1 MDPLS
6 DLLRAI
12 RLTGGLF
19 LDARFSA
26 PWAVETRVT
35 EDEWMPFLTHPRLV
49 IAYHVLT
56 EGSMRVTADGA
67 SPVDVRAG
75 EIVLLPR
82 NSTHVIASAA
92 KLVPMSA
99 RDLIRRTPD
108 GGLIRIV
115 AGGGGDETRM
125 VCGFLGSEDA
135 DNPLLAALPPILKV
149 DLREVAAREWI
160 EASVRFAA
168 NELAGG
174 RMPESDVVLRLSETL
189 FIEAVRQYLATAPDG
204 EIGWLKA
211 ARDPQVSRALALIH
225 ADIAAERSVEE
236 LARAAGLSRSAF
248 VDRFRDLMG
257 HPPMRYVTLW
267 RLQRAKLRLGE
278 TDESIAE
285 IAHGIGYGSE
295 EAFSRAFRRE
305 FGMPPAQWHERG

>member
-1 MDPLS
+1 M
-6 DLLRAI
+6 
-12 RLTGGLF
+12 
-19 LDARFSA
+19 
-26 PWAVETRVT
+26 
-35 EDEWMPFLTHPRLV
+35 
-49 IAYHVLT
+49 
-56 EGSMRVTADGA
+56 
-67 SPVDVRAG
+67 
-75 EIVLLPR
+75 
-82 NSTHVIASAA
+82 
-92 KLVPMSA
+92 
-99 RDLIRRTPD
+99 
-108 GGLIRIV
+108 
-115 AGGGGDETRM
+115 
-125 VCGFLGSEDA
+125 
-135 DNPLLAALPPILKV
+135 
-149 DLREVAAREWI
+149 
-160 EASVRFAA
+160 
-168 NELAGG
+168 
-174 RMPESDVVLRLSETL
+174 
-189 FIEAVRQYLATAPDG
+189 RQYLATAPDG

-305 FGMPPAQWHERG
+305 FGMPPAQWRERG